1 MAGFRLR
8 NNKWQARIQRD
19 GYPNL
24 AKSFDNKSDA
34 IKWAT
39 KIEAE
44 MDRGSYINTSL
55 AERTTFSELILR
67 YLQEVTPKTKSA
79 KEDGFRLRALA
90 RKPIA
95 KYSMIALTPS
105 RIAEYRDIRLRE
117 VTAGT
122 VIRELAYFSCVINHA
137 RREWGIN
144 IDNPIPLIRK
154 PETPSSRTRVLSDD
168 EKDRLFNILKPRFK
182 NSNPW
187 ILFIVQFALETA
199 MRQGEIL
206 TLNWQDIDIS
216 KRTAHLETTKN
227 GDRRTV
233 PLSTRAIQ
241 ILQELPRSID
251 GRVFP
256 MNRPALCANFES
268 ACKRAGIE
276 DLHFH
281 DLRHTAITN
290 MASKFSN
297 ILELSAVTGHRQL
310 SMLKKYYHPRAEDL
324 ALKLG

>member
-19 GYPNL
+19 GYPDL

-34 IKWAT
+34 IRWAT
-39 KIEAE
+39 KVEAE
-44 MDRGSYINTSL
+44 MDRGSYINTAL
-55 AERTTFSELILR
+55 AERTTFAELILR

-79 KEDGFRLRALA
+79 KEDGFRLKALA

-95 KYSMIALTPS
+95 KYSMVALTPS
-105 RIAEYRDIRLRE
+105 RIAEYRDNRLKE
-117 VTAGT
+117 VSAGT
-122 VIRELAYFSCVINHA
+122 VIRELAYFSCLINHA

-154 PETPSSRTRVLSDD
+154 PETPPSRTRVLNGL
-168 EKDRLFNILKPRFK
+168 EKERLFDVLKPRFK

-206 TLNWQDIDIS
+206 ALSWVDIDLN

-233 PLSTRAIQ
+233 PLSTRAVQ
-241 ILQELPRSID
+241 ILQEIPRSID

-268 ACKRAGIE
+268 ACKRANIE

-310 SMLKKYYHPRAEDL
+310 SMLKRYYHPKAEDL

>member
-1 MAGFRLR
+1 MATFRQR
-8 NNKWQARIQRD
+8 NNKWQARVQRN
-19 GYPNL
+19 GYPDI
-24 AKSFDNKSDA
+24 AKSFDTKTDA

-39 KIEAE
+39 HTEAQI
-44 MDRGSYINTSL
+44 DKGSFISTAL

-95 KYSMIALTPS
+95 KYNMMALTPS
-105 RIAEYRDIRLRE
+105 RIAEYRDIRLKE
-117 VTAGT
+117 VSSGT
-122 VIRELAYFSCVINHA
+122 VIRELAYFSSVINHA

-154 PETPSSRTRVLSDD
+154 PETPPSRTRVLSDA
-168 EKDRLFNILKPRFK
+168 EKDRLFDILKPRFK

-206 TLNWQDIDIS
+206 SLNWRDIDLN

-233 PLSTRAIQ
+233 PLSTRAVQ

-290 MASKFSN
+290 MANKFSN

-310 SMLKKYYHPRAEDL
+310 SMLKKYYHPKAEDL
-324 ALKLG
+324 ASKLG

>member
-1 MAGFRLR
+1 MATFRQR
-8 NNKWQARIQRD
+8 SNKWQARVQKK
-19 GYPNL
+19 GYE
-24 AKSFDNKSDA
+24 AVTKSFNSKADA

-39 KIEAE
+39 QVEAQI
-44 MDRGSYINTSL
+44 DKGAFTNTSL
-55 AERTTFSELILR
+55 AERTVFAELIHR
-67 YLQEVTPKTKSA
+67 YLKEVVPNTKSA
-79 KEDGFRLRALA
+79 SEDSYRLRALA

-95 KYSMIALTPS
+95 QFNMLALTPS
-105 RIAEYRDIRLRE
+105 KIAEYRDIRLQE
-117 VTAGT
+117 VSAGT
-122 VIRELAYFSCVINHA
+122 VIRELAYFSSIINHS
-137 RREWGIN
+137 RKEWGIN
-144 IDNPIPLIRK
+144 VDNPISLIRK
-154 PETPSSRTRVLSDD
+154 PSSPPNRTRTLSID
-168 EKDRLFNILKPRFK
+168 EQGMLFNALKPRRHD
-182 NSNPW
+182 SNLW

-206 TLNWQDIDIS
+206 GLSWTDIDLN

-233 PLSTRAIQ
+233 PLSTRAVQ

-256 MNRPALCANFES
+256 MNKAALCANFS
-268 ACKRAGIE
+268 NACKRAGIE

-281 DLRHTAITN
+281 DIRHTAITN
-290 MASKFSN
+290 MAGKFSN

-310 SMLKKYYHPRAEDL
+310 SMLKKYYHPKAEDL

>member
-8 NNKWQARIQRD
+8 NNKWQARIQRQ
-19 GYPNL
+19 GYPDV
-24 AKSFDNKSDA
+24 AKSFETKADA
-34 IKWAT
+34 VKWAT

-55 AERTTFSELILR
+55 AERTTFSELMLR
-67 YLQEVTPKTKSA
+67 YLQEVSPKTKSA

-90 RKPIA
+90 RKSIA
-95 KYSMIALTPS
+95 KYNMIALTPS

-154 PETPSSRTRVLSDD
+154 PETPPSRTRVLSDA
-168 EKDRLFNILKPRFK
+168 EKGRLFDILKPRFK

-206 TLNWQDIDIS
+206 GLGWSDIDLN

-268 ACKRAGIE
+268 ACKRVGIE

-310 SMLKKYYHPRAEDL
+310 SMLKRYYHPRAEDL

>member
-8 NNKWQARIQRD
+8 NKKWQARIQRH
-19 GYPNL
+19 GYPDI

-44 MDRGSYINTSL
+44 MDRGSYINTAL
-55 AERTTFSELILR
+55 AERTTFAELILR
-67 YLQEVTPKTKSA
+67 YLKEVTPKTKSA

-95 KYSMIALTPS
+95 KYSMVALTPS
-105 RIAEYRDIRLRE
+105 RIAEYRDNRLKE
-117 VTAGT
+117 VSAGT
-122 VIRELAYFSCVINHA
+122 VIRELAYFSSVINHA

-144 IDNPIPLIRK
+144 INNPIPLIKK
-154 PETPSSRTRVLSDD
+154 PETPPSRTRVLSDS
-168 EKDRLFNILKPRFK
+168 EKERLFDVLKPRFK

-187 ILFIVQFALETA
+187 ILFIVQFAIETA

-206 TLNWQDIDIS
+206 SLRWLDIDLT

-233 PLSTRAIQ
+233 PLSRKAVQ
-241 ILQELPRSID
+241 ILQEIPRSID

-268 ACKRAGIE
+268 ACKRADIE

>member
-24 AKSFDNKSDA
+24 AKSFDNKLDA

-44 MDRGSYINTSL
+44 MDKGSYINTSL

-67 YLQEVTPKTKSA
+67 YLQEVTPRTKSA
-79 KEDGFRLRALA
+79 KEDGFRLRALV

-105 RIAEYRDIRLRE
+105 RIAEYRDIRLKE
-117 VTAGT
+117 VSAGT
-122 VIRELAYFSCVINHA
+122 VLRELAYFSSVINHA

-154 PETPSSRTRVLSDD
+154 PETPASRTRVLSEA
-168 EKDRLFNILKPRFK
+168 EKDKLFDILKPRFK

-206 TLNWQDIDIS
+206 GLGWSDIDLN

-233 PLSTRAIQ
+233 PFSTRAVQ

-256 MNRPALCANFES
+256 MNKAALCANFS
-268 ACKRAGIE
+268 NACKRAGIE

-281 DLRHTAITN
+281 DLRRTAITN
-290 MASKFSN
+290 MAGKFSN
-297 ILELSAVTGHRQL
+297 ILELSAITGHRQL
-310 SMLKKYYHPRAEDL
+310 SMLKRYYHPRAEDL

>member
-8 NNKWQARIQRD
+8 NNKWQARIQRH
-19 GYPNL
+19 GYPDI

-44 MDRGSYINTSL
+44 MDRGSYINTAL
-55 AERTTFSELILR
+55 AERTTFAELILR
-67 YLQEVTPKTKSA
+67 YLKEVTPKTKSA

-90 RKPIA
+90 RKPLA
-95 KYSMIALTPS
+95 KYSMVSLTPS
-105 RIAEYRDIRLRE
+105 RIAEYRDNRLKE
-117 VTAGT
+117 VSAGT
-122 VIRELAYFSCVINHA
+122 VIRELAYFSSVINHA

-144 IDNPIPLIRK
+144 INNPIPLIKK
-154 PETPSSRTRVLSDD
+154 PETPPSRTRVLTDS
-168 EKDRLFNILKPRFK
+168 EKERLFDVLKPRFK

-206 TLNWQDIDIS
+206 SLRWLDIDLT

-233 PLSTRAIQ
+233 PLSTRAVQ
-241 ILQELPRSID
+241 ILQEIPRSID
-251 GRVFP
+251 GQVFP

-268 ACKRAGIE
+268 ACKRANIE

>member
-1 MAGFRLR
+1 MLVESG
-8 NNKWQARIQRD
+8 
-19 GYPNL
+19 
-24 AKSFDNKSDA
+24 
-34 IKWAT
+34 
-39 KIEAE
+39 
-44 MDRGSYINTSL
+44 
-55 AERTTFSELILR
+55 
-67 YLQEVTPKTKSA
+67 
-79 KEDGFRLRALA
+79 
-90 RKPIA
+90 
-95 KYSMIALTPS
+95 
-105 RIAEYRDIRLRE
+105 
-117 VTAGT
+117 
-122 VIRELAYFSCVINHA
+122 
-137 RREWGIN
+137 GIN

-154 PETPSSRTRVLSDD
+154 PETPPSRTRVLSEP
-168 EKDRLFNILKPRFK
+168 EKERLFDVLKPRFK
-182 NSNPW
+182 NSNQW

-206 TLNWQDIDIS
+206 ALSWADIDLN

-241 ILQELPRSID
+241 ILQTIPRSLD

-256 MNRPALCANFES
+256 MHRPALCANFES
-268 ACKRAGIE
+268 ACKRAKIK

>member
-19 GYPNL
+19 GYPDL

-34 IKWAT
+34 IRWAT
-39 KIEAE
+39 KVEAE
-44 MDRGSYINTSL
+44 MDRGSYINTAL
-55 AERTTFSELILR
+55 AERTTFAELILR

-79 KEDGFRLRALA
+79 KEDGFRLKALA

-95 KYSMIALTPS
+95 KYSMVALTPS
-105 RIAEYRDIRLRE
+105 RIAEYRDNRLKE
-117 VTAGT
+117 VSAGT
-122 VIRELAYFSCVINHA
+122 VIRELAYFSCLINHA

-154 PETPSSRTRVLSDD
+154 PETPPSRTRVLNEL
-168 EKDRLFNILKPRFK
+168 EKERLFDVLKPRFK

-206 TLNWQDIDIS
+206 ALSWVDIDLN

-233 PLSTRAIQ
+233 PLSTRAVQ
-241 ILQELPRSID
+241 ILQEIPRSID

-268 ACKRAGIE
+268 ACKRANIE

>member
-8 NNKWQARIQRD
+8 NNKWQARIQRQ
-19 GYPNL
+19 GYPDV

-67 YLQEVTPKTKSA
+67 YLEEVTPKTKSA

-105 RIAEYRDIRLRE
+105 RIAEYRDIRLKE
-117 VTAGT
+117 VTTGT
-122 VIRELAYFSCVINHA
+122 VLRELAYFSSVINHA

-144 IDNPIPLIRK
+144 IDNPIPLVRK
-154 PETPSSRTRVLSDD
+154 PETPPSRTRVLSET
-168 EKDRLFNILKPRFK
+168 EKERLFDILKPRFK
-182 NSNPW
+182 NSNLW

-206 TLNWQDIDIS
+206 ALSWKDIDLN

-233 PLSTRAIQ
+233 PMSTRAVQ

-251 GRVFP
+251 GRVFS

-276 DLHFH
+276 DFHFH

-290 MASKFSN
+290 MAGKFSN

-310 SMLKKYYHPRAEDL
+310 SMLKKYYHPKAEDL

>member
-34 IKWAT
+34 IRWAT
-39 KIEAE
+39 KVEAE
-44 MDRGSYINTSL
+44 MDRGSYINTAL
-55 AERTTFSELILR
+55 AERTTFAELILR

-79 KEDGFRLRALA
+79 REDGFRLRALA

-95 KYSMIALTPS
+95 KYSMVALTPT
-105 RIAEYRDIRLRE
+105 RIAEYRDNRLKE
-117 VTAGT
+117 VSAGT
-122 VIRELAYFSCVINHA
+122 VIRELAYFSCLINHA

-154 PETPSSRTRVLSDD
+154 PETPPSRTRVLNEP
-168 EKDRLFNILKPRFK
+168 EKERLFDVLKPRFK
-182 NSNPW
+182 NSSPW

-206 TLNWQDIDIS
+206 ALSWTDIDLN

-233 PLSTRAIQ
+233 PLSTRAVQ
-241 ILQELPRSID
+241 ILQHLPRSID
-251 GRVFP
+251 GKVFP
-256 MNRPALCANFES
+256 MNRPALCANFIS
-268 ACKRAGIE
+268 ACKRANIE

-310 SMLKKYYHPRAEDL
+310 SMLKRYYHPKAEDL
-324 ALKLG
+324 ALKLY

>member
-105 RIAEYRDIRLRE
+105 RIAEYRDVRLRE

-154 PETPSSRTRVLSDD
+154 PETPPSRTRVLSDA
-168 EKDRLFNILKPRFK
+168 EKDRLFDILKPRFK

-199 MRQGEIL
+199 MRQWEIL
-206 TLNWQDIDIS
+206 GLGWSDIDLN

-233 PLSTRAIQ
+233 PLSTRAVQ
-241 ILQELPRSID
+241 ILQEIPRNID

-256 MNRPALCANFES
+256 MNKAALCANFS
-268 ACKRAGIE
+268 NACKRAGIE

-290 MASKFSN
+290 MAGKFSN

-310 SMLKKYYHPRAEDL
+310 SMLKKYYHPKAEDL

>member
-1 MAGFRLR
+1 MATFRQR
-8 NNKWQARIQRD
+8 NSKWQARVQRD
-19 GYPNL
+19 GYPDVS
-24 AKSFDNKSDA
+24 KSFETKVDA

-44 MDRGSYINTSL
+44 MDRGSFINTAL
-55 AERTTFSELILR
+55 AERTTFSELILQ

-79 KEDGFRLRALA
+79 KEDGYRLRALA
-90 RKPIA
+90 RKRIA
-95 KYSMIALTPS
+95 QYSMVALTPS
-105 RIAEYRDIRLRE
+105 RIAEYRDIRLKE
-117 VTAGT
+117 VSAGT
-122 VIRELAYFSCVINHA
+122 VLRELAYFSCVINHA

-154 PETPSSRTRVLSDD
+154 PESPPSRTRVLSDA
-168 EKDRLFNILKPRFK
+168 EKDRLFDILKPRFK

-206 TLNWQDIDIS
+206 ALRWADIDLN

-233 PLSTRAIQ
+233 PLSTRAVQ
-241 ILQELPRSID
+241 ILQELPRNID

-268 ACKRAGIE
+268 ACKRVGIE

-297 ILELSAVTGHRQL
+297 ILELSAVTGHKQL
-310 SMLKKYYHPRAEDL
+310 SMLKKYYHPKAEDL

>member
-19 GYPNL
+19 GYPDL

-34 IKWAT
+34 IRWAT
-39 KIEAE
+39 KVEAE
-44 MDRGSYINTSL
+44 MDRGSYINTAL
-55 AERTTFSELILR
+55 AERTTFAELILR

-79 KEDGFRLRALA
+79 REDGFRLRALA

-95 KYSMIALTPS
+95 KYSMVALTPT
-105 RIAEYRDIRLRE
+105 RIAEYRDNRLKE
-117 VTAGT
+117 VSAGT
-122 VIRELAYFSCVINHA
+122 VIRELAYFSCLINHA

-154 PETPSSRTRVLSDD
+154 PETPPSRTRVLNES
-168 EKDRLFNILKPRFK
+168 EKERLFDVLKPRFK

-206 TLNWQDIDIS
+206 ALHWADIDLNR
-216 KRTAHLETTKN
+216 RTAHLETTKN

-233 PLSTRAIQ
+233 PLSTGAVQ
-241 ILQELPRSID
+241 ILQEIPRSID

-256 MNRPALCANFES
+256 MNRPALCANFDS
-268 ACKRAGIE
+268 ACKRANIE

-290 MASKFSN
+290 MAGKFSN

-310 SMLKKYYHPRAEDL
+310 SMLKRYYHPKAEDL

>member
-1 MAGFRLR
+1 M
-8 NNKWQARIQRD
+8 
-19 GYPNL
+19 
-24 AKSFDNKSDA
+24 
-34 IKWAT
+34 
-39 KIEAE
+39 
-44 MDRGSYINTSL
+44 
-55 AERTTFSELILR
+55 
-67 YLQEVTPKTKSA
+67 V
-79 KEDGFRLRALA
+79 
-90 RKPIA
+90 
-95 KYSMIALTPS
+95 ALTPT
-105 RIAEYRDIRLRE
+105 RIAEYRDNRLKE
-117 VTAGT
+117 VSAGT
-122 VIRELAYFSCVINHA
+122 VIRELAYFSCLINHA

-154 PETPSSRTRVLSDD
+154 PETPPSRTRVLNEP
-168 EKDRLFNILKPRFK
+168 EKERLFDVLKPRFK
-182 NSNPW
+182 NSSPW

-206 TLNWQDIDIS
+206 ALSWTDIDLN
-216 KRTAHLETTKN
+216 KRTAHLEKTKN

-233 PLSTRAIQ
+233 PLSTRAVQ
-241 ILQELPRSID
+241 ILQEIPRSID

-256 MNRPALCANFES
+256 MNRPALCANFDG
-268 ACKRAGIE
+268 ACKRANIE

>member
-1 MAGFRLR
+1 M
-8 NNKWQARIQRD
+8 
-19 GYPNL
+19 
-24 AKSFDNKSDA
+24 
-34 IKWAT
+34 
-39 KIEAE
+39 
-44 MDRGSYINTSL
+44 
-55 AERTTFSELILR
+55 ILR

-90 RKPIA
+90 RKSIA
-95 KYSMIALTPS
+95 KYSMIALTPT

-117 VTAGT
+117 VSAGP
-122 VIRELAYFSCVINHA
+122 VLRELAYFSCVINHA

-154 PETPSSRTRVLSDD
+154 PETPPSRTRVLSDV

-206 TLNWQDIDIS
+206 GLSWADIDLN

-233 PLSTRAIQ
+233 PLSSRAIQ

-310 SMLKKYYHPRAEDL
+310 SMLKRYYHPRAEDL

>member
-1 MAGFRLR
+1 MATFRYR
-8 NNKWQARIQRD
+8 SNKWQARVQKK
-19 GYPNL
+19 GFES
-24 AKSFDNKSDA
+24 ATKSFINKTDA
-34 IKWAT
+34 IKWARQ
-39 KIEAE
+39 IESQI
-44 MDRGSYINTSL
+44 DKGLFTNTLS
-55 AERTTFSELILR
+55 AERTTFKELILR
-67 YLQEVTPKTKSA
+67 YLHEVTPKTKSNH
-79 KEDGFRLRALA
+79 EDGFRLRALA

-95 KYSMIALTPS
+95 QLNMLALTPS
-105 RIAEYRDIRLRE
+105 RIAEYRDIRLQE

-122 VIRELAYFSCVINHA
+122 VIRELAYFSSIINHA
-137 RREWGIN
+137 RKEWGIH
-144 IDNPIPLIRK
+144 IDNPVQLVRK
-154 PETPSSRTRVLSDD
+154 PETPPSRTRTLSEE
-168 EKDRLFNILKPRFK
+168 EKQRLFEVMRPKTKRCNHWMIP
-182 NSNPW
+182 
-187 ILFIVQFALETA
+187 IVSFASETA

-206 TLNWQDIDIS
+206 SLRWSDIDLI

-233 PLSTRAIQ
+233 PLSTRAVQ

-251 GRVFP
+251 DKVFP
-256 MNRPALCANFES
+256 MNRPALCANFS
-268 ACKRAGIE
+268 KACKRAGIE

-310 SMLKKYYHPRAEDL
+310 SMLKRYYHPRAEDL

>member
-19 GYPNL
+19 GYPDL

-34 IKWAT
+34 IRWAT
-39 KIEAE
+39 KVEAE
-44 MDRGSYINTSL
+44 MDRGSYINTAL
-55 AERTTFSELILR
+55 AERTTFAELILR

-79 KEDGFRLRALA
+79 REDGFRLRALA

-95 KYSMIALTPS
+95 KYSMVALTPS
-105 RIAEYRDIRLRE
+105 RIAEYRDNRLKE
-117 VTAGT
+117 VSSGT
-122 VIRELAYFSCVINHA
+122 VIRELAYFSSVINHA

-144 IDNPIPLIRK
+144 INNPIPLIKK
-154 PETPSSRTRVLSDD
+154 PETPPSRTRVLSDS
-168 EKDRLFNILKPRFK
+168 EKERLFDVLKPRFK

-187 ILFIVQFALETA
+187 ILFIVQFAIETA

-206 TLNWQDIDIS
+206 SLRWLDIDLT

-233 PLSTRAIQ
+233 PLSTRAVQ
-241 ILQELPRSID
+241 ILQEIPRSID

-268 ACKRAGIE
+268 ACKRANIE

-310 SMLKKYYHPRAEDL
+310 SMLRKYYHPRAEDL

>member
-39 KIEAE
+39 KIEAA
-44 MDRGSYINTSL
+44 MDRGSYINTSI

-95 KYSMIALTPS
+95 KYSMITLTPS
-105 RIAEYRDIRLRE
+105 RIAEYRDDRLNE
-117 VTAGT
+117 VSAGT
-122 VIRELAYFSCVINHA
+122 VLRELAYFSCVINHA
-137 RREWGIN
+137 RREWCIN

-154 PETPSSRTRVLSDD
+154 PETPPSRTRVLSEA
-168 EKDRLFNILKPRFK
+168 EKERLFDILKPRFK

-206 TLNWQDIDIS
+206 SLSWSDIDLN

-233 PLSTRAIQ
+233 PLSTRAAQ
-241 ILQELPRSID
+241 ILQKLPRSID

-256 MNRPALCANFES
+256 MNRPALCANFKS

-290 MASKFSN
+290 MAGKFSN
-297 ILELSAVTGHRQL
+297 ILELSAITGHRQL
-310 SMLKKYYHPRAEDL
+310 SMLKKYYHPKAEDL